1 MARRRS
7 PELNPY
13 EQLIEDGAKDYVE
26 IVFELLEEIAP
37 VRPWWSAELTTE
49 QQLWRWMTGPRDKVM
64 PWLYTLA
71 SALGWDQQTLLRNL
85 EKLFTDERVAAM
97 IPVELA
103 ATVPLELVELVQ
115 ASGPFDAAVHIRK
128 MVRAEEG
135 YSQAAAALASPEVLN
150 VPEPAMEVQQ
160 PPPQVVR
167 LMGPGGEGFPAYGFV
182 PRESTPAFQTE

>member
-37 VRPWWSAELTTE
+37 VRPWWSVELSTE
-49 QQLWRWMTGPRDKVM
+49 EQLWRWMTGPRDRVM
-64 PWLYTLA
+64 PWLYEVA
-71 SALGWDQQTLLRNL
+71 RVLGWDETTLLRNL
-85 EKLFTDERVAAM
+85 EKLFTDDSVAAM

-103 ATVPLELVELVQ
+103 ATVPIELVELVQ
-115 ASGPFDAAVHIRK
+115 ASGPFDAATHIRK
-128 MVRAEEG
+128 MVKAEEA
-135 YSQAAAALASPEVLN
+135 YSRASAALSAPDVPN

-160 PPPQVVR
+160 PPPQIVQ
-167 LMGPGGEGFPAYGFV
+167 LMGPGGQGFPAYGFV
-182 PRESTPAFQTE
+182 PRESTPAFQTP